1 MILNDLKIMQSNVK
15 IPQNASSEAANRSV
29 CSSTSHC
36 SLRLHLAQKSPWQQ
50 PDQVPHLS
58 QRSKV
63 QRLDGYYFFRI
74 CLFQKVTQNAASE
87 AASRSVCSVHLT
99 EATLG
104 SEIPMATA

>member
-1 MILNDLKIMQSNVK
+1 MPPLRLQTG
-15 IPQNASSEAANRSV
+15 QYAQ
-29 CSSTSHC
+29 CT
-36 SLRLHLAQKSPWQQ
+36 SLRLHLAQKSPWQH

-74 CLFQKVTQNAASE
+74 CLFQKVTHNAASE
-87 AASRSVCSVHLT
+87 AANRSVCSVHLT

-104 SEIPMATA
+104 SEIPMATARVCRDEIRSIRSDTSRI